1 MKTRDSGRLTA
12 CVFFVFLFFVLKQIV
27 VEKPVALFLY
37 LCQRDAS
44 VLLLLQTQGFL
55 RLFLF
60 SQALVDE
67 HGHLHRVVLEGAN
80 ERLVQARRRLLPFRF
95 RLERQSLRLFGQQF
109 DSARLLLF
117 LRNPRLDFFDNLR
130 VPEAPSREVSAHVEI
145 ERRTRLFL
153 PLLL

>member
-95 RLERQSLRLFGQQF
+95 LQAESKRVRARLPTACPGKQSLFRGKL
-109 DSARLLLF
+109 SS
-117 LRNPRLDFFDNLR
+117 NESPY
-130 VPEAPSREVSAHVEI
+130 
-145 ERRTRLFL
+145 RT
-153 PLLL
+153 